1 MWEKRYADKNHFVGE
16 ILITDLPPLPKGKVQ
31 VTVIYRI
38 NLDGILNVTVK
49 ENVGGKIS
57 DKDFNMNNNDL
68 NDKMIEKLIKDAKE
82 AEKDDIKRIEAIKM
96 RSKAQEI
103 AIKLKSNSNKEKQ
116 KRGNEIYNFLKK
128 NTEEDFEVYE
138 KYYNELLNL
147 QK

>member
-1 MWEKRYADKNHFVGE
+1 
-16 ILITDLPPLPKGKVQ
+16 
-31 VTVIYRI
+31 
-38 NLDGILNVTVK
+38 
-49 ENVGGKIS
+49 
-57 DKDFNMNNNDL
+57 
-68 NDKMIEKLIKDAKE
+68 
-82 AEKDDIKRIEAIKM
+82 M